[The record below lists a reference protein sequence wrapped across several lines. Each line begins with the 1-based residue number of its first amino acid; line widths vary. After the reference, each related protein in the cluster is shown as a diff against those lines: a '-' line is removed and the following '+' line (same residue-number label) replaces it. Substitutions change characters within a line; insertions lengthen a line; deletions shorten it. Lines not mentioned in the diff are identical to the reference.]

1 VGTTV
6 WTPTEWA
13 VSIPI
18 SVLQSV
24 LAMAVDG
31 GYELETGGILLGHD
45 DEGAGATRVTT
56 AGDPGPAA
64 VRQPRY
70 FSRDRYHAQQLAD
83 AAWEQDGSQWVGE
96 WHTHPLGRPVPS
108 LVDHGSYLRHV
119 LDPELGFLRFVSLIV
134 VLGPQRPTLVA
145 AWVTDARG
153 TSPARLSDSGG

>member
-1 VGTTV
+1 MGTPV

-13 VSIPI
+13 LSIPW

-45 DEGAGATRVTT
+45 DEPACTTRVTT

-64 VRQPRY
+64 VRRPRF
-70 FSRDRYHAQQLAD
+70 FSRDRHHAQQLAD
-83 AAWEQDGSQWVGE
+83 AAWEVDRSQWVGE
-96 WHTHPLGRPVPS
+96 WHTHPLGQPVPS

-119 LDPELGFLRFVSLIV
+119 LDPELGFLRFVSLIIV
-134 VLGPQRPTLVA
+134 PSPQHSTLAA
-145 AWVTDARG
+145 AWVTEPQR
-153 TSPARLSDSGG
+153 TSPARLSVTDG